1 MASVCSVSTDREASE
16 TTRTVFV
23 CGFIAKRWHNSSL
36 QAVIQDLVPEY
47 YVACNAENWD
57 EDAPT
62 RSLLRNAEAMLFFVN
77 EFTLGDKNC
86 LMNLQYAWHLM
97 VPIIVL
103 RPPRTKLVICKR
115 EQTYDNIVVDEN
127 GSIVKRPSSRWS
139 LSDDAFAE
147 TVDYNL
153 LQDVLHEPCEEKPLK
168 GYKLS
173 LVYDRQ
179 DHPGSMRKIIERLR
193 QVMRPTLR
201 RGSQQTPAFYLS
213 PSNGPE
219 LIERAFYDGEIT
231 TERAEKY
238 CTELTDRQ
246 LRVTR
251 SLGNLENKV
260 ESHYPRTPH
269 PNRNG
274 SFSTRSFKVPPIEVN
289 KDDDENPAS
298 GQHSATN
305 SANHPPSTVS
315 RASSRDGRMSMGSLD
330 DVNSFQETQYL
341 VFPIRNT
348 TNKPKLI
355 KFPEDLMEEGAD
367 QNNSVWG
374 SESSLEENDTEVAMK
389 INGGISIDDDEEE
402 SQIGSPA
409 PYIGDL

>member
-1 MASVCSVSTDREASE
+1 MASVCSASTDCDASE
-16 TTRTVFV
+16 TTRTIFV
-23 CGFIAKRWHNSSL
+23 CGFVAKRWHNSSL
-36 QAVIQDLVPEY
+36 QAIIQDLLPEY
-47 YVACNAENWD
+47 YVACNSERWD
-57 EDAPT
+57 ENTPT
-62 RSLLRNAEAMLFFVN
+62 RSLLKNAEAMLFFVN

-97 VPIIVL
+97 VPLIVL

-115 EQTYDNIVVDEN
+115 EQTCDNIV
-127 GSIVKRPSSRWS
+127 
-139 LSDDAFAE
+139 
-147 TVDYNL
+147 Y
-153 LQDVLHEPCEEKPLK
+153 

-179 DHPGSMRKIIERLR
+179 DHAGSMRKISERVQ

-201 RGSQQTPAFYLS
+201 RGSHQTPAFYLS

-238 CTELTDRQ
+238 CTELSGRE

-260 ESHYPRTPH
+260 EPNFPRTPYPH
-269 PNRNG
+269 MNG
-274 SFSTRSFKVPPIEVN
+274 SSSDKIFKIPPIETNKEDEENYVN
-289 KDDDENPAS
+289 SHQCTTTVHP
-298 GQHSATN
+298 
-305 SANHPPSTVS
+305 PPSTIS
-315 RASSRDGRMSMGSLD
+315 RTSSRDGRMSMGSLD

-341 VFPIRNT
+341 VFPIRNSN
-348 TNKPKLI
+348 NKPKLI
-355 KFPEDLMEEGAD
+355 KFPEDLMEEGGD
-367 QNNSVWG
+367 HSDSIWG
-374 SESSLEENDTEVAMK
+374 SETSLEEDDAEVAMK
-389 INGGISIDDDEEE
+389 INGGISIDDNEEE